1 MKIKISLISL
11 ILCIAVVLCLFSG
24 CKTATATEKP
34 VIAVTIVPE
43 ATFLSAVAGD
53 DFEIITMIPSGASPE
68 TYEPS
73 PIDMAALE
81 NAAIYFS
88 IGVPSEESIL
98 KSLSSDTKVVA
109 LHKKTAAK
117 YLDLTLDGG
126 RDPHIWLCPE
136 RASFMVSLI
145 AEELA
150 VLSPENAQK
159 YNQNAQNYINEISS
173 ATKTAQNILETG
185 GIRDFFVFHP
195 SFQYFANY
203 FSLNMYALEEHGKE
217 ATPKHLAQ
225 MVDLAKEKNIE
236 VVFYQAEAS
245 SRQAESF
252 AKEIGAKAVK
262 LEPLSADYTKNII
275 KMATAIAGE

>member
-1 MKIKISLISL
+1 MKIKISLIL
-11 ILCIAVVLCLFSG
+11 CLAVILGLFSG
-24 CKTATATEKP
+24 CKADTVAEKP

-53 DFEIITMIPSGASPE
+53 DFEIITMIPPGASPE

-73 PIDMAALE
+73 PIDMASLE
-81 NAAIYFS
+81 NASLYFS

-117 YLDLTLDGG
+117 YPDLTLDGG

-150 VLSPENAQK
+150 LFFPENAQK

-225 MVDLAKEKNIE
+225 MVDLAEEKNIE

>member
-1 MKIKISLISL
+1 MKIKISL

-24 CKTATATEKP
+24 CKAATATEKP
-34 VIAVTIVPE
+34 IIAVTIVPE

-53 DFEIITMIPSGASPE
+53 DFEIITMIPPGASPE

-117 YLDLTLDGG
+117 YPDLTLDGG

-150 VLSPENAQK
+150 LFFPENAQK

-173 ATKTAQNILETG
+173 ATKTAQDILENSETK
-185 GIRDFFVFHP
+185 DFFVFHP

-217 ATPKHLAQ
+217 ATPKHLTQ
-225 MVDLAKEKNIE
+225 MVDLAKEKSIE

-262 LEPLSADYTKNII
+262 LEPLSVDYTKNII

>member
-1 MKIKISLISL
+1 MKIKISLIL
-11 ILCIAVVLCLFSG
+11 CLAVILGLFSG
-24 CKTATATEKP
+24 CKAATATEKP

-109 LHKKTAAK
+109 LHQKTAAK
-117 YLDLTLDGG
+117 YPDLTLDGG

-145 AEELA
+145 AEKLA

>member
-1 MKIKISLISL
+1 MRPKETYDG
-11 ILCIAVVLCLFSG
+11 A
-24 CKTATATEKP
+24 
-34 VIAVTIVPE
+34 
-43 ATFLSAVAGD
+43 
-53 DFEIITMIPSGASPE
+53 IPSGNSL
-68 TYEPS
+68 
-73 PIDMAALE
+73 MAYNL
-81 NAAIYFS
+81 
-88 IGVPSEESIL
+88 VR
-98 KSLSSDTKVVA
+98 LSFITDEDKYRECARSQLDF
-109 LHKKTAAK
+109 LQKTAAK
-117 YLDLTLDGG
+117 YPDLTLDGG

-136 RASFMVSLI
+136 RASFMVNLI

>member
-1 MKIKISLISL
+1 MKIKISL

-24 CKTATATEKP
+24 CKTVTATEKP
-34 VIAVTIVPE
+34 VIAVTIIPE
-43 ATFLSAVAGD
+43 ATFLNAVAGD
-53 DFEIITMIPSGASPE
+53 DFEIITMIPPGASPE

-73 PIDMAALE
+73 PKDMAALE
-81 NAAIYFS
+81 KASLYFS

-98 KSLSSDTKVVA
+98 KSLSPTTKTVA

-117 YLDLTLDGG
+117 YPDLTLDGG

-217 ATPKHLAQ
+217 TTPKHLAQ
-225 MVDLAKEKNIE
+225 MVDLAKEKNIK

>member
-1 MKIKISLISL
+1 MKIKISLIL
-11 ILCIAVVLCLFSG
+11 CLVVILGLFSG
-24 CKTATATEKP
+24 CKADTAAEKP
-34 VIAVTIVPE
+34 VIAVTIIPE

-53 DFEIITMIPSGASPE
+53 DFEIITMIPAGASPE

-73 PIDMAALE
+73 PKEMASLE
-81 NAAIYFS
+81 SASIYFS

-98 KSLSSDTKVVA
+98 KSLSPTTKTVA
-109 LHKKTAAK
+109 LHQKTAAEHP
-117 YLDLTLDGG
+117 DLTLDSG

-150 VLSPENAQK
+150 LFFPENAQK
-159 YNQNAQNYINEISS
+159 YNQNAQDYINEISS
-173 ATKTAQNILETG
+173 ATKTAQDILENSETK
-185 GIRDFFVFHP
+185 DFFVFHP

-225 MVDLAKEKNIE
+225 MVDLAKEKNINA
-236 VVFYQAEAS
+236 VFYQAEAS
-245 SRQAESF
+245 ARQAESF

>member
-1 MKIKISLISL
+1 MKAKISL
-11 ILCIAVVLCLFSG
+11 ILCLTVILGLFSG
-24 CKTATATEKP
+24 CKADTVTEKP
-34 VIAVTIVPE
+34 VIAVTIIPE
-43 ATFLSAVAGD
+43 ASFLSAVAGD
-53 DFEIITMIPSGASPE
+53 DFEIITMIPAGASPE

-73 PIDMAALE
+73 PKEMASLE
-81 NAAIYFS
+81 SASIYFS

-98 KSLSSDTKVVA
+98 KSLSPTTKTVA
-109 LHKKTAAK
+109 LHQKTAAEHP
-117 YLDLTLDGG
+117 DLTLDDG

-150 VLSPENAQK
+150 LFFPENAQK
-159 YNQNAQNYINEISS
+159 YNQNAQDYINEISS
-173 ATKTAQNILETG
+173 AASAARSVLENSETK
-185 GIRDFFVFHP
+185 DFFVFHP

-225 MVDLAKEKNIE
+225 MVDLAKEKNINA
-236 VVFYQAEAS
+236 VFYQAEAS
-245 SRQAESF
+245 ARQAESF

>member
-1 MKIKISLISL
+1 MKIKISLIL
-11 ILCIAVVLCLFSG
+11 CLAVILGLFSG
-24 CKTATATEKP
+24 CKAATATEKP

-73 PIDMAALE
+73 PKDMAALE
-81 NAAIYFS
+81 NASLYFS

-117 YLDLTLDGG
+117 YPDLTLDGG